1 MSPHHDFDW
10 PDDSGHGALWHAV
23 MSLLTI
29 LAMGC
34 VLLLAGVALAAPR

>member
-1 MSPHHDFDW
+1 MTRYDW
-10 PDDSGHGALWHAV
+10 PEDPRHGPLWHAV

-29 LAMGC
+29 VAMGA